1 MLTVSAESLSLDF
14 VKLFFRMAAT
24 SFGGRCH
31 TGDGNPSASIRVCSH
46 VIDEKS
52 VTKLGSV
59 LGTGSL
65 AIHLIF
71 ANVFDDGHVS
81 TWVLGIVAAVLLF
94 VLPFI
99 LPKERR
105 LAVRSPFFLFCLSGV
120 FYAILSNT
128 NAGSPIRPPYM
139 FFSFLF
145 LFCSVGRSLYLLA
158 AKSLIAPIFVR
169 SLPTI
174 VLDVIQVLIF
184 CVAVL
189 SSLFIVEADVDVG
202 EITKYS
208 LFIGAFVGILVRHTI
223 ENIVA
228 GLTIQFQ
235 KPFEVLDWIEFDHQL
250 YEAQRSNN
258 IGKVL
263 EINWRATRVITLDE
277 VEVTIPNSKLAEVA
291 IRNYTKPQRYS
302 RRSLYVVT
310 PYGVPPRVVSRII
323 VDAIRDSWGV
333 EQFPEPSVVTNAFT
347 ERGVEHWVRIFT
359 KEFGKR
365 DKVDGAARDRIWYA
379 LQRNGIAIPGPI
391 RRVELK
397 DVNRKALEAEERIL
411 TGERKNALKC
421 VDFLDELSEEEFDM
435 LAESVQ
441 LRQYSEGEV
450 IVRQGDDGTE
460 LFIIKSG
467 EVAASIELEDTTII
481 ELNRMG
487 PSQFFGEVSFM
498 TGKLRTAT
506 ISVTKDSEIFV
517 VGKESFQPILA
528 DSPSLVEHMSD
539 VLASRQAEVDNR
551 VDLHQTQRKDTDEN
565 SMDLLEHI
573 KAFFSLG

>member
-1 MLTVSAESLSLDF
+1 MLAL
-14 VKLFFRMAAT
+14 R
-24 SFGGRCH
+24 
-31 TGDGNPSASIRVCSH
+31 
-46 VIDEKS
+46 
-52 VTKLGSV
+52 
-59 LGTGSL
+59 
-65 AIHLIF
+65 
-71 ANVFDDGHVS
+71 ANVFHDNPHYLHLRRRNSLTKRCLAAGAGILTLHLILAQVDSDSHIS
-81 TWVLGIVAAVLLF
+81 TWVLGIVATVLIIL
-94 VLPFI
+94 LPFI

-105 LAVRSPFFLFCLSGV
+105 LAVRSPFFLLCLSGV
-120 FYAILSNT
+120 FYAVFTYTDPANPVRL
-128 NAGSPIRPPYM
+128 PYL
-139 FFSFLF
+139 FFAFL
-145 LFCSVGRSLYLLA
+145 LLLCSVGRSLYLLA
-158 AKSLIAPIFVR
+158 AKSMLAPIFVR

-174 VLDVIQVLIF
+174 VLDVVQVLIF
-184 CVAVL
+184 TVAVFA
-189 SSLFIVEADVDVG
+189 SLFIVEADVDVA

-208 LFIGAFVGILVRHTI
+208 LFIGGFFGILLRHTI

-263 EINWRATRVITLDE
+263 EINWRATRVITLDD

-310 PYGVPPRVVSRII
+310 PYGVPPRLVSQII
-323 VDAIRDSWGV
+323 VEAISDSWGV
-333 EQFPEPSVVTNAFT
+333 EKFPEPSVVTNAFT

-359 KEFGKR
+359 QEFGKR

-411 TGERKNALKC
+411 TDVRKHALKS
-421 VDFLDELSEEEFDM
+421 VDFLDELSEEQFDL

-441 LRQYSEGEV
+441 LRHYSEGEE
-450 IVRQGDDGTE
+450 IIRQADEGTE

-467 EVAASIELEDTTII
+467 EVSAAIKIEDGSVLE
-481 ELNRMG
+481 LSRMG
-487 PSQFFGEVSFM
+487 PPQFFGEVSFM
-498 TGKLRTAT
+498 TGKPRTAT
-506 ISVTKDSEIFV
+506 ISVTKDCEIFV
-517 VGKESFQPILA
+517 VEKEAFQPILE

-539 VLASRQAEVDNR
+539 VLATRQEEVDKR
-551 VDLHQTQRKDTDEN
+551 VDLHESTDGQDTEQN
-565 SMDLLEHI
+565 SVDLLEHI
-573 KAFFSLG
+573 KSFFSLG